1 MQKMTGGRT
10 VPRVFVGGLY
20 LVCAVSLASSLSSS
34 LSLAR
39 SLARSIVC
47 ACACDIICLA
57 LCYMCSPE
65 DNAPR
70 PPSTGKFVG
79 GGDDTV
85 ALAASGELKR
95 LFESA

>member
-10 VPRVFVGGLY
+10 VPRVFVG
-20 LVCAVSLASSLSSS
+20 
-34 LSLAR
+34 
-39 SLARSIVC
+39 
-47 ACACDIICLA
+47 
-57 LCYMCSPE
+57 
-65 DNAPR
+65 
-70 PPSTGKFVG
+70 GKFVG